1 MASRT
6 YIPQLRFVLKI
17 VDRYTKRWQTQLQEN
32 LTEGQYTCLLAVID
46 AVTECLVALGT
57 PDLNP

>member
-17 VDRYTKRWQTQLQEN
+17 VDRYTKRWQTQLEEN
-32 LTEGQYTCLLAVID
+32 LTAPQYTCMLAVIS
-46 AVTECLVALGT
+46 AVTECLIALGT
-57 PDLNP
+57 PEIGP